1 MGKLME
7 STIEVFVRVAAR
19 LLERNLS
26 VRDMF
31 YQDIYT
37 IKESQAIQMDEFAD
51 KAAGIIDPNKEIELL
66 KLDSLI
72 FRMNEQLLR

>member
-1 MGKLME
+1 ME